1 MKPRFHWSILPEKA
15 QEHIEGFSRN
25 ITSCQNEVGTLG
37 TKDEEVTAEM
47 DKGSMVAD
55 SFRSE
60 KECCAELALV
70 WKQAKEGKGNYYEVD
85 GYLFRRDKILGE
97 SIGQLGLSSNV
108 KKFCESCKECQLTRS
123 VRIKDRSPITPVAR
137 SELPFQVV
145 NMDLIGPI
153 DPPSSKGHTYI
164 LCLVDQHTRWGE
176 ARPVTSLSAE
186 GLPSEAEEENCDL
199 IVLDDMMNDVTS
211 EISQMFT
218 MGSHHKKYSIILITQ
233 NLFPR
238 VKSMRDIS
246 LNAHYIILFRNNRD
260 VSQAACFGRQAFPG
274 RGKFF
279 MDSYKKA
286 TEEPF
291 SYLLVDVHP
300 RSPEVQRLPAASPA
314 QRKAILKS
322 ATDDQIKTLC
332 EICDNL
338 LSGNI
343 PTKKIKKLCSYKRV
357 IRLLANRSVPISRK
371 RKLFTTNRQVGG
383 FLPLILPGVLSLLG
397 GIAGKAIGKRI

>member
-1 MKPRFHWSILPEKA
+1 MIKLHHPSNLIISGPSQSGK
-15 QEHIEGFSRN
+15 
-25 ITSCQNEVGTLG
+25 TSLVQKLI
-37 TKDEEVTAEM
+37 
-47 DKGSMVAD
+47 
-55 SFRSE
+55 SE
-60 KECCAELALV
+60 QV
-70 WKQAKEGKGNYYEVD
+70 YEVPMKNIAWCLK
-85 GYLFRRDKILGE
+85 YPQNWFLNEKNF
-97 SIGQLGLSSNV
+97 
-108 KKFCESCKECQLTRS
+108 KFVS
-123 VRIKDRSPITPVAR
+123 
-137 SELPFQVV
+137 
-145 NMDLIGPI
+145 
-153 DPPSSKGHTYI
+153 
-164 LCLVDQHTRWGE
+164 
-176 ARPVTSLSAE
+176 

-211 EISQMFT
+211 EIFQMFT

-314 QRKAILKS
+314 QQKAILKS

-357 IRLLANRSVPISRK
+357 IRILANRSVPISRK